1 MVILTG
7 QAFIDTSGHVPA
19 TYSETGTRN
28 IAISVGVVRSDSCCT
43 IQGYQ
48 LANNRYADDL
58 LVFAKSAEQLCTAKV
73 LPQEHAAK
81 NKALRQQ
88 SAGLPGEEQE
98 DP

>member
-1 MVILTG
+1 MARDVVSVAL
-7 QAFIDTSGHVPA
+7 Q
-19 TYSETGTRN
+19 EEGTLGKR
-28 IAISVGVVRSDSCCT
+28 
-43 IQGYQ
+43 
-48 LANNRYADDL
+48 
-58 LVFAKSAEQLCTAKV
+58 TAKV